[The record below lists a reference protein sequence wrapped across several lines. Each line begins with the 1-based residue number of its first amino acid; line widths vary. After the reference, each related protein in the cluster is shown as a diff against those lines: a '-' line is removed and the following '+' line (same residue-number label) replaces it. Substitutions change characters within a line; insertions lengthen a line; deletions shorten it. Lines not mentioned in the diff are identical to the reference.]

1 VLRTLI
7 NNWWL
12 VALRGIFALL
22 FGAVVFFM
30 KGVAHGFILEPMAFA
45 GIVLLF
51 GFLAVGAGMFTIV
64 AALRSEKK
72 NLRSWWLAADGL
84 AASSLGVA
92 VIVLPD
98 LNVVTLAYMMAAWA
112 LVIGALEIV
121 AAVHVRRHLP
131 DEWMLA
137 LGAARSLAFGLYL
150 LIRRPDEVQS
160 LLLWMGWYAILS
172 AVSMLGLAFRLRR
185 LRRVSDFDPKAA

>member
-1 VLRTLI
+1 MLRTLI

-12 VALRGIFALL
+12 AALRGIFALV
-22 FGAVVFFM
+22 FGAAVFLM
-30 KGVAHGFILEPMAFA
+30 KGVAQGFILEPLAFA

-72 NLRSWWLAADGL
+72 ELRSWWLAADGL

-92 VIVLPD
+92 IIVLPD
-98 LNVVTLAYMMAAWA
+98 LNVVTLAYMMAGWA
-112 LVIGALEIV
+112 LVIGGLEIV
-121 AAVHVRRHLP
+121 AAVHVRKHLP
-131 DEWMLA
+131 DEWILA
-137 LGAARSLAFGLYL
+137 LGAARSWAFGLYL

-160 LLLWMGWYAILS
+160 LLRWMGWYAILS

-185 LRRVSDFDPKAA
+185 LRRSLNQPMSS